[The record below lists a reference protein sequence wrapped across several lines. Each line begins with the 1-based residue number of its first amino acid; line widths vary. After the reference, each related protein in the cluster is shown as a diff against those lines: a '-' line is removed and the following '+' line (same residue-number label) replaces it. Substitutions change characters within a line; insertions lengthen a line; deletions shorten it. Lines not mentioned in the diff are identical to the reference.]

1 MRLCRKEINE
11 NKKKDIAKISFIFA
25 SDFFWHKK
33 LYYYI
38 KENMKNNILFDSA
51 FFHIYWYSYW

>member
-11 NKKKDIAKISFIFA
+11 NKKKDIANISFIFA
-25 SDFFWHKK
+25 SNFFWHKK

-51 FFHIYWYSYW
+51 FFHI